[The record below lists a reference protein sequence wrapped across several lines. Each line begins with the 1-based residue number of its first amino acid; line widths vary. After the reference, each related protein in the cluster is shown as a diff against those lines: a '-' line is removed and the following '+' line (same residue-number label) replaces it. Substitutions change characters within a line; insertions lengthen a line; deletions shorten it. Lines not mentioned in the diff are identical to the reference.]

1 MLVLCSE
8 PTSPLFHTPLTQFA
22 IMTWMKA
29 CRMSAYGSAGL
40 VVVAGPIPRG
50 AVVAVGAIPREAV
63 VVGAV
68 PLGAV
73 SVGAVLHREQSIGA
87 TKGSAHLSLTAV
99 VVGAAVGVGAATS

>member
-68 PLGAV
+68 
-73 SVGAVLHREQSIGA
+73 LHREQSIGA